1 MSIFEITLGIAAS
14 ILCIGLIM
22 ILIRFMKGPSLP
34 DRVIALDVFSV
45 TLIAV
50 IAIYAAISGVKAYLD
65 VAIVLSL
72 VTFIGTMAFV
82 YYLLHGRDKDNT

>member
-1 MSIFEITLGIAAS
+1 MSLFEITLSVAAS
-14 ILCIGLIM
+14 ILCIGLIL

-45 TLIAV
+45 TLIAI
-50 IAIYAAISGVKAYLD
+50 IAIYAAITDVKAYLD

-82 YYLLHGRDKDNT
+82 YYLLHGRDKDKT